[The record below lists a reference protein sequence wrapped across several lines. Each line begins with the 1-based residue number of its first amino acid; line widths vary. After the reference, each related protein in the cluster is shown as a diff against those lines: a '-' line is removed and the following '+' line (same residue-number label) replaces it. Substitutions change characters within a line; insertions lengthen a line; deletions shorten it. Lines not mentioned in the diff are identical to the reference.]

1 MLDLSRRDFTRLLAL
16 TGSAALF
23 PDRVLAQAS
32 APLRELGLTNA
43 PLPPTPRAPD
53 EKFWHEVRSRFLL
66 PRDLGFMNAA
76 NLCPTALPVV
86 EALDKNVRYYEA
98 NPSPEIRT
106 GLMRGREETRKLL
119 AEMLR
124 VSPEEIVIT
133 RNTSEGNNYV
143 SSGIDLKADD
153 EVVVFSD
160 NHPSN
165 LRAWQEKGKRYGF
178 KTVSVA
184 HVNPHPGAEYYV
196 NEFRKAITAR
206 TKIVTVTHV
215 SSNSG
220 DLFPAAEVFA
230 MAREHGIL
238 TMLDGAQSFGV
249 LDVDLSV
256 IKPDFYT
263 GSSHKWPCG
272 PKEMGVLFVARSAHE
287 KIWPSV
293 VSLYGG
299 AVGISQKLEGNGQRD
314 DAKLATFGEAL
325 KFQNTIGRAVIDQ
338 RARSLAQHLIT
349 QLKKLDGVKLWTH
362 TDPARSGSI
371 VIFQPGTLDP
381 RRLNAALT
389 EKEKFVVTARAG
401 QDRPGLR
408 ISPHFYNTM
417 DEMDRLVAAVG
428 RYLKTGV

>member
-1 MLDLSRRDFTRLLAL
+1 
-16 TGSAALF
+16 
-23 PDRVLAQAS
+23 
-32 APLRELGLTNA
+32 
-43 PLPPTPRAPD
+43 
-53 EKFWHEVRSRFLL
+53 
-66 PRDLGFMNAA
+66 
-76 NLCPTALPVV
+76 
-86 EALDKNVRYYEA
+86 
-98 NPSPEIRT
+98 
-106 GLMRGREETRKLL
+106 
-119 AEMLR
+119 
-124 VSPEEIVIT
+124 
-133 RNTSEGNNYV
+133 
-143 SSGIDLKADD
+143 
-153 EVVVFSD
+153 
-160 NHPSN
+160 
-165 LRAWQEKGKRYGF
+165 
-178 KTVSVA
+178 
-184 HVNPHPGAEYYV
+184 VNPHPGTDYYV

-220 DLFPAAEVFA
+220 DLFPATEVFA

-272 PKEMGVLFVARSAHE
+272 PKEMGVLFVARGAHE

-293 VSLYGG
+293 VSLYQG

-417 DEMDRLVAAVG
+417 DEMDRLVAAVA